1 MGIEIALKHRS
12 ADRPFAPGTKRAY
25 AQCAWLRALGRTGMS
40 VELTEKEA
48 AIAFARAWNRL
59 DAAEFLS
66 LLAPDAKYASQWVL
80 EELQGKDA
88 IGDYLRTKL
97 KTVNAH
103 AVNNPQSKVRVE
115 IGITQAGDVD
125 RPCAYMKQGV
135 NEAVVIFTINGGK
148 ISRYDLCIPQ
158 LYRPDRSCVYPI

>member
-1 MGIEIALKHRS
+1 M
-12 ADRPFAPGTKRAY
+12 
-25 AQCAWLRALGRTGMS
+25 
-40 VELTEKEA
+40 ELTEKEA

-59 DAAEFLS
+59 DATEFLD
-66 LLAPDAKYASQWVL
+66 LLAPDAKYASQWAF

-88 IGDYLRTKL
+88 IENYLRAKL
-97 KTVNAH
+97 KTVKAH

-115 IGITQAGDVD
+115 IGITQAGEAD
-125 RPCAYMKQGV
+125 RPCAYMKQG
-135 NEAVVIFTINGGK
+135 NSEAVVIFTINEGM